1 MEELSCAPYPTPS
14 APTVGNSSMTG
25 LEGKGGR
32 EFYEMGIKKL
42 MDQVIIIDMRLFLIL
57 KVTEQK

>member
-25 LEGKGGR
+25 LEGKGGG

-42 MDQVIIIDMRLFLIL
+42 MDQVIIIDMN
-57 KVTEQK
+57 

>member
-1 MEELSCAPYPTPS
+1 
-14 APTVGNSSMTG
+14 MTG